1 MATPIIMP
9 KLGLSMKTGTL
20 GKWLKKEGD
29 SIKKG
34 EALVEVMTDKI
45 TNKVESPADG
55 ILLKIICC

>member
-20 GKWLKKEGD
+20 GKCLKKEGD
-29 SIKKG
+29 SVKKG

-45 TNKVESPADG
+45 TNKVESPARPSS
-55 ILLKIICC
+55 